1 MTQHNDEDVE
11 VSVSSVSLISRRQ
24 KWTDEETKR
33 LIDAVKYWGIGQWQS
48 IRCDRR
54 YGLNH
59 KTNIQLKDKWRI
71 ITKHD
76 PSLLRD

>member
-33 LIDAVKYWGIGQWQS
+33 
-48 IRCDRR
+48 
-54 YGLNH
+54 
-59 KTNIQLKDKWRI
+59 
-71 ITKHD
+71 
-76 PSLLRD
+76 